1 MELYIDE
8 SGDLGFSQRS
18 SDYFI
23 LAAIVARDTLSIQ
36 RCVKNVRRGHLPKK
50 YKKTSELKF
59 NKSDNNIKNRVLKG
73 MSNTPNDIA
82 YAVLRK
88 YQVYDRLRNKPQT
101 IYNYICGNLIDKI
114 IREYDL
120 KGSLDIFVDK
130 SLNGIQRENF
140 DKYLECRTNI
150 RVNVDHVNS
159 REYQCIQ
166 AADFVA
172 GAIYRKYNYDDNRY
186 YQKFESRV
194 SLALDFFE
202 NRNKDYVVNPSLLRP
217 TRQ

>member
-8 SGDLGFSQRS
+8 SGDLGFSMRS

-23 LAAIVARDTLSIQ
+23 LAAIVARDALSIE
-36 RCVKNVRRGHLPKK
+36 RCIKKVRRGYLPKK

-59 NKSDNNIKNRVLKG
+59 NKSNDNIKYRILKCA
-73 MSNTPNDIA
+73 SNTQNDVA

-88 YQVYDRLRNKPQT
+88 HQVYDRLRNNHQI
-101 IYNYICGNLIDKI
+101 IYNYIFGTLIDKI

-120 KGSLDIFVDK
+120 KGSLDIIIDK
-130 SLNGIQRENF
+130 SLSGIQRENF
-140 DKYLECRTNI
+140 DNYLEYRTDI
-150 RVNVDHVNS
+150 RVKVDHVNS
-159 REYQCIQ
+159 RERQCIQ

-172 GAIYRKYNYDDNRY
+172 GAIYRKYSYGDDKYYLKIENRI
-186 YQKFESRV
+186 

-202 NRNKDYVVNPSLLRP
+202 NKNKDYVVNPSLLRP
-217 TRQ
+217 TRL